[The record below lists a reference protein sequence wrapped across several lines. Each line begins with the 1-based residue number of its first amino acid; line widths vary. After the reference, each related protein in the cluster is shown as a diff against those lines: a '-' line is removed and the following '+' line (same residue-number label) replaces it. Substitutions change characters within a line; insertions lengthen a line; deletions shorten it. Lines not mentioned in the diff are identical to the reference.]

1 MEAMTLVTDC
11 RLVDV
16 VKSKAPPHT
25 YRTSPHYI
33 SLLKLR
39 TCSFMEY
46 DKKTRFIARFIVKM
60 LQLASVNIERKQD
73 MVNKYIL

>member
-1 MEAMTLVTDC
+1 
-11 RLVDV
+11 
-16 VKSKAPPHT
+16 
-25 YRTSPHYI
+25 
-33 SLLKLR
+33 
-39 TCSFMEY
+39 MEY